1 VIPAFQESRRL
12 PFFLRALCEAVT
24 RSNLSC
30 AVRVVDD
37 GSSPEEGRA
46 LDTLVESLRSD
57 HACLLPVHHLSH
69 NQGKGAAIRAGW
81 ALGEPDRYQGFV
93 DADGAISPDE
103 IVRLAS
109 EALSSPEGGPSYFAS
124 RVRMLGRRI
133 ERNEFRHYSGR
144 IFATLVGYWIDSG
157 IYDSQCGFKLVEVS
171 AWRAIAPDLQENGF
185 VFDVELFSLLRQ
197 RGFTVVESPIDWT
210 DQPGSKVRLFSEVW
224 RMVLGL
230 RRIRR
235 RIRG

>member
-1 VIPAFQESRRL
+1 
-12 PFFLRALCEAVT
+12 
-24 RSNLSC
+24 
-30 AVRVVDD
+30 
-37 GSSPEEGRA
+37 
-46 LDTLVESLRSD
+46 
-57 HACLLPVHHLSH
+57 
-69 NQGKGAAIRAGW
+69 
-81 ALGEPDRYQGFV
+81 
-93 DADGAISPDE
+93 
-103 IVRLAS
+103 
-109 EALSSPEGGPSYFAS
+109 
-124 RVRMLGRRI
+124 MLGRRI